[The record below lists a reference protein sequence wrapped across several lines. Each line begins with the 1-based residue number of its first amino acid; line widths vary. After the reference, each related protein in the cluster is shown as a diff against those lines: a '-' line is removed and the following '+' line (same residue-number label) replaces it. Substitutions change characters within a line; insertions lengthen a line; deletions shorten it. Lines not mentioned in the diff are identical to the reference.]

1 MLLPDRVAIV
11 TGGARGMG
19 KAIALRFAGE
29 GCAAVI
35 ADVLDAEGA
44 KTVDEI
50 SKKEREALYVHCDVS
65 DSRQVKE
72 MVAQAIAKFG
82 KVDILVNSAGIGT
95 KPTPL
100 EETTEEEWDR
110 VMDINCKG
118 TFLSIQAIAPHM
130 KANNYGKIINI
141 VSMAAID
148 TGPVNFHYSAS
159 KAAQMSVSRSA
170 AAALA
175 PYKVCVN
182 AIHPGMVQTD
192 MSAVFSGPGVK
203 DVVAHQ
209 NKMAQQAVP
218 FKRMGTPEDI
228 AKAALFL
235 ASEESSY
242 ITGDSICVSGG
253 SGLFMS
259 F

>member
-1 MLLPDRVAIV
+1 M
-11 TGGARGMG
+11 
-19 KAIALRFAGE
+19 
-29 GCAAVI
+29 AAV
-35 ADVLDAEGA
+35 
-44 KTVDEI
+44 
-50 SKKEREALYVHCDVS
+50 
-65 DSRQVKE
+65 
-72 MVAQAIAKFG
+72 
-82 KVDILVNSAGIGT
+82 
-95 KPTPL
+95 
-100 EETTEEEWDR
+100 
-110 VMDINCKG
+110 
-118 TFLSIQAIAPHM
+118 
-130 KANNYGKIINI
+130 
-141 VSMAAID
+141 D
-148 TGPVNFHYSAS
+148 TGPFNFHYSAS

-175 PYKVCVN
+175 AYNVCVN

-228 AKAALFL
+228 AAAALFL